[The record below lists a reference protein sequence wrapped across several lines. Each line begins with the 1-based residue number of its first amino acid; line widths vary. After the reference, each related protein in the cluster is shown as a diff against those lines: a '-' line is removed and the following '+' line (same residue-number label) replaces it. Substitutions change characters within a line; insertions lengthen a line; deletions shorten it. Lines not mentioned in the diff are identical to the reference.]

1 MPVDK
6 LIPQYLNKDEDV
18 RLVENTQMT
27 DALNIR
33 VSTDDNG
40 NQGVLKNVE
49 GNSSVAAVRPVDAIP
64 ASGVNRVIGSVASEA
79 GKCIYFFLY
88 NSEGNHGIY
97 QYRYTTDLYY
107 KVYENSVLNFNLND
121 FVKADVVINQFDEHL
136 LYFTDNRNEPR
147 KINATKALNGG
158 YSAAI
163 DSGSIPTRELFL
175 TVCKQPPQTPITFEH
190 VTNPDIKFNNLKEN
204 LFQFAYQYV
213 YDDGEVSAVSAYSK
227 IAVSATNLVYNSTSL
242 NFLESENNELV
253 LTITGSSGP
262 VTKIRVFARKN
273 NEGAFYRISE
283 IDNPGGTTTSI
294 TFRNDGVY
302 PLLPDQDAFKPFDS
316 VPRVAF
322 TEAISNN
329 RLFYG
334 NYVEGFDNIETD
346 VYNYAVYH
354 PRASVAQFLDAN
366 IVSGGTVTSTDDGPQ
381 EVYQGPGSEAAQGN
395 EIPPYTHFGGP
406 DSVGGGV
413 SFEVDLSEVTPAQIN
428 LEGQQ
433 VTFSI
438 NLECDQF
445 GIENDG
451 RFDLNFNVSTFNNNG
466 TELLHSQ
473 TMSAYVGAAFEPGFT
488 PWHDTTPPSDNG
500 RSHIKNLIPTS
511 PVSFSTDFVHPGGIF
526 NKQAFA
532 DMLIEE
538 VNGLPASVA
547 VQPPVPDID
556 LDGITDLDGWNK
568 YATVSTFA
576 GNTTA
581 FDNRMGHMSL
591 RMQGTL
597 QFQVYGGEYNADTEK
612 IRFKVRLTSL
622 NLDAIEGWAKNR
634 SIFGYSGLRNG
645 FVDTYEDGQFDNDT
659 EVGDVARFG
668 GNFSQT
674 VVANINSDTM
684 FVRNTNG
691 DPVSDTN
698 LVDGPRVETYWFNY
712 GVSSG
717 EVNCVQTGGEDT
729 LSFKAGATH
738 SFGIVYYDHRNR
750 ASGVQPIDNVDVR
763 HFGDSKRSG
772 NEGRS
777 EVDLRLLHT
786 PPPWAT
792 KWAPVYSK
800 NLNYEKIL
808 QFTITEAA
816 LGQQPTYA
824 DPLATGAAST
834 SVFRPVTKA
843 LSGGTDGEIFI
854 SMRSLEGK
862 YNSYKEFKGAQKT
875 YEYMEGDVLRVIEYR
890 DVSNQVVRPM
900 HEFVIT
906 SYEFY
911 NDDDQNPIV
920 LSDTTGLGSSGTE
933 SPGAFRRTGHF
944 LTVRDNAIDGFD
956 RNSILNGTDF
966 FSQNCVVEIYR
977 PKKFTEDKVYYE
989 IGRCYDV
996 ITVDGER
1003 THAGDRSN
1011 SSSPSFDIIV
1021 TGETSFVSTQ
1031 RLYLGDRVDTI
1042 AANTGYVYVNS
1053 IRVLEDGRYRY
1064 GINSSSPFYV
1074 DGFIN
1079 TVVSAS
1085 VFVETG
1091 SPVSVFPGVVTLK
1104 TGDVYMRIR
1113 EMMRNE
1119 GVPYFGLGDV
1129 LDTAHVYSPVDPRN
1143 TAYDF
1148 YVIED
1153 QSASDFFES
1162 QAIDI
1167 GRPHIETPDQREIR
1181 RFSSVTYSDVF
1192 TLDNAVLNL
1201 SNFNP
1206 TLFPFKDYNTQHG
1219 DICYLLDRNE
1229 SLMVMQE
1236 GKISATPISRVL
1248 IEDAGGGQLVTSQ
1261 NVMGTPTY
1269 YAGDYG
1275 PGLQPESV
1283 VERFGLVYF
1292 ADVSRAAVI
1301 QIGGKGIEPISSKH
1315 MDSYFQTKLG
1325 KVDSIAQN
1333 AKLPAGFDPDNTEYV
1348 LSITEIDRVT
1358 VSVPAD
1364 DGGDLADVVRPT
1376 SGTTDKGDA
1385 VVDVIYAPNGGN
1397 TWDTEPDRWQLDAMN
1412 WEDSGNGILFLDRL
1426 GEKGSAI
1433 LHTDYQGTTASVNIK
1448 VSVFGGDLT
1457 GVTSISPKDNSIAI
1471 PSTLTRQSDSGT
1483 VAVTQTVVSA
1493 DVSGETVAWS
1503 PTKQV
1508 WLTFYSFVPE
1518 LYAHLHDRFFSF
1530 VNGQIWKHNVNATM
1544 NNFYGSQYNTRATVV
1559 SKLNPSM
1566 VKVYD
1571 SISLEGDNGSWNF
1584 VVTNSTQTTPATSPT
1599 LIEKEEMWYSR
1610 IPSDSTAGSTLN
1622 TAHKVVLGQVSA
1634 IDGDTITF
1642 SSRISNLPF
1651 GIGDSLF
1658 KLESSSETDLSLT
1671 ISSVSGRKEITA
1683 SGAVGGLIVGDTVMA
1698 VSDNNIN
1705 GDDIR
1710 DYYAQIALTNAV
1722 TTPVELY
1729 AVNTWFTPSPLH
1741 NEK

>member
-49 GNSSVAAVRPVDAIP
+49 GNSSVPAARAAEAIP

-88 NSEGNHGIY
+88 NSLGNHGIY
-97 QYRYTTDLYY
+97 QYRYTTDKYY
-107 KVYENSVLNFNLND
+107 KVYENSVLNFNLQD

-158 YSAAI
+158 YSVAI
-163 DSGSIPTRELFL
+163 DSGSISTRELFL
-175 TVCKQPPQTPITFEH
+175 TVCKQPPQTPITFEF
-190 VTNPDIKFNNLKEN
+190 VDEDNNQSNHLKN
-204 LFQFAYQYV
+204 NVFQFAYQYV
-213 YDDGEVSAVSAYSK
+213 YDDGEISALSAYSEL
-227 IAVSATNLVYNSTSL
+227 AFSDTNLAHNITLQSS
-242 NFLESENNELV
+242 FEDKNNALD
-253 LTITGSSGP
+253 LTLQGSQGP
-262 VTKIRVFARKN
+262 VTKLRVFARRN
-273 NEGAFYRISE
+273 NDQAFYRIGE
-283 IDNPGGTTTSI
+283 IDNPGSGSTI
-294 TFRNDGVY
+294 FRFKNDGVFN
-302 PLLPDQDAFKPFDS
+302 LLPDQDAFKLFDS
-316 VPRVAF
+316 VPRQAF
-322 TEAISNN
+322 SQAISNN

-334 NYVEGFDNIETD
+334 NYVEGFDNIKTD
-346 VYNYAVYH
+346 TFTYPVYNPSPLVLDLPGERGPVETNLTDFADEADFYDFHFGNPYGIGVTTVEVSDDLVNFEDGNGSAPAIEIDLSDIVNSDSLQSGVVNFDASFDFDEMGIGASGVAGLHFDYPISFVDDDGNPDDLNYTVGAALNELPNSLTLNMMA
-354 PRASVAQFLDAN
+354 PRQLNGSFEYINNNEHIGATTAISNLSPPNPVTFSTSFTTSDISSSPTQTIEEAFASELISNINGLESTFFVKPDSDEVITTLGITEEVLQAFGASQFRVVFGLNFDGFATIQLYGGSFFLDGDTPKVRFKLRVTNLSLNLKSYNVLQLPTGFAGSDLVFGTLAGGSSYNLFESTSNQYESSN
-366 IVSGGTVTSTDDGPQ
+366 IVSGV
-381 EVYQGPGSEAAQGN
+381 
-395 EIPPYTHFGGP
+395 FGGAGFQNSLGLELK
-406 DSVGGGV
+406 DNGDLNGDKITTAYRGFKLLKSQIEF
-413 SFEVDLSEVTPAQIN
+413 SNTLSE
-428 LEGQQ
+428 
-433 VTFSI
+433 
-438 NLECDQF
+438 
-445 GIENDG
+445 
-451 RFDLNFNVSTFNNNG
+451 ST
-466 TELLHSQ
+466 
-473 TMSAYVGAAFEPGFT
+473 A
-488 PWHDTTPPSDNG
+488 
-500 RSHIKNLIPTS
+500 
-511 PVSFSTDFVHPGGIF
+511 
-526 NKQAFA
+526 
-532 DMLIEE
+532 
-538 VNGLPASVA
+538 
-547 VQPPVPDID
+547 
-556 LDGITDLDGWNK
+556 
-568 YATVSTFA
+568 
-576 GNTTA
+576 
-581 FDNRMGHMSL
+581 
-591 RMQGTL
+591 
-597 QFQVYGGEYNADTEK
+597 
-612 IRFKVRLTSL
+612 
-622 NLDAIEGWAKNR
+622 
-634 SIFGYSGLRNG
+634 
-645 FVDTYEDGQFDNDT
+645 
-659 EVGDVARFG
+659 
-668 GNFSQT
+668 
-674 VVANINSDTM
+674 
-684 FVRNTNG
+684 
-691 DPVSDTN
+691 
-698 LVDGPRVETYWFNY
+698 
-712 GVSSG
+712 
-717 EVNCVQTGGEDT
+717 
-729 LSFKAGATH
+729 SFKAGATH
-738 SFGIVYYDHRNR
+738 DFGIVYYDHRNR
-750 ASGVQPIDNVDVR
+750 ASGVQKIDSVDVA
-763 HFGDSKRSG
+763 HFGDSTRSG
-772 NEGRS
+772 NEGNAK
-777 EVDLRLLHT
+777 VDIRILHE
-786 PPPWAT
+786 PPAWAS

-800 NLNYEKIL
+800 NTTYEKIL
-808 QFTITEAA
+808 QIGVAEAA
-816 LGQQPTYA
+816 MGTQTTFE
-824 DPLATGAAST
+824 DPLSANTGNTA
-834 SVFRPVTKA
+834 RPIISA
-843 LSGGTDGEIFI
+843 LSEGTQGVIYL
-854 SMRSLEGK
+854 SLRTLEGK
-862 YNSYKEFKGAQKT
+862 VNSYKESFGANLSYQ
-875 YEYMEGDVLRVIEYR
+875 YQEGDMLRVIECL
-890 DVSNQVVRPM
+890 DGDAKKIRPLL
-900 HEFVIT
+900 EFPIS

-911 NDDDQNPIV
+911 VDDDKNPIK
-920 LSDTTGLGSSGTE
+920 LTSETTE
-933 SPGAFRRTGHF
+933 NDENDYRRTGHF
-944 LTVRDNAIDGFD
+944 LAIRDEGFTNFS
-956 RNSILNGTDF
+956 RTEVAAGTDF
-966 FSQNCVVEIYR
+966 FKNQCIVEIYR
-977 PKKFTEDKVYYE
+977 PKSKIEDQVFFEVGKCFDIV
-989 IGRCYDV
+989 
-996 ITVDGER
+996 TVDGER

-1011 SSSPSFDIIV
+1011 SASPSFDITV

-1031 RLYLGDRVDTI
+1031 RLYLGDRVDTV
-1042 AANTGYVYVNS
+1042 AANTGFVYVNS
-1053 IRVLEDGRYRY
+1053 IRLLDDGRFRY
-1064 GINSSSPFYV
+1064 GINSSSPFFV

-1085 VFVETG
+1085 VFLQTG
-1091 SPVSVFPGVVTLK
+1091 SPVSVFPGVITLDM
-1104 TGDVYMRIR
+1104 GDVYLRRRSILTS
-1113 EMMRNE
+1113 
-1119 GVPYFGLGDV
+1119 PIDSTTKLPDV
-1129 LDTAHVYSPVDPRN
+1129 TKPDEQVYKTFFV
-1143 TAYDF
+1143 
-1148 YVIED
+1148 ED
-1153 QSASDFFES
+1153 ESVSDFFES
-1162 QAIDI
+1162 KAVSV
-1167 GRPHIETPDQREIR
+1167 GRPHIETPDQKEIR

-1192 TLDNAVLNL
+1192 TLDNSVLNL
-1201 SNFNP
+1201 SSFNP
-1206 TLFPFKDYNTQHG
+1206 SLFPFKDYNTQHG

-1236 GKISATPISRVL
+1236 SKISATPISRVL

-1301 QIGGKGIEPISSKH
+1301 QIGGKGIAPISSKH
-1315 MDSYFQTKLG
+1315 MQSYFQDKLG
-1325 KVDSIAQN
+1325 KVDSIAQS

-1358 VSVPAD
+1358 VSVPTD
-1364 DGGDLADVVRPT
+1364 DGGDLSDVVRPT
-1376 SGTTDKGDA
+1376 SSTTDKGDA

-1397 TWDTEPDRWQLDAMN
+1397 TWDGEPDRWQLDAMN

-1544 NNFYGSQYNTRATVV
+1544 NNFYGSQYSAKATVV
-1559 SKLNPSM
+1559 SKLSPSM

-1584 VVTNSTQTTPATSPT
+1584 VVSNSTQTTPTTSPT

-1634 IDGDTITF
+1634 IDGSTITF

-1658 KLESSSETDLSLT
+1658 KLASSSETDLSLT

-1683 SGAVGGLIVGDTVMA
+1683 SGTVGGLVVGDTVMA

-1710 DYYAQIALTNAV
+1710 DYYAQIALTNAS
-1722 TTPVELY
+1722 TTPLELY